1 MDNYD
6 NEPERSEET
15 SDRKKV
21 ILRPRRV
28 DYPRR
33 EREHREEY
41 AAEVSPVPTQLQ
53 NATVKDRTEDDEVDG
68 TDSGSRVM
76 GYTGL
81 AFGILS
87 LFIWSIVLGPAAAVI
102 GYFAYARGQK
112 TTGAW
117 AIGLGI
123 VAALSYFV
131 MTPFAR

>member
-21 ILRPRRV
+21 IFRPRRV

-41 AAEVSPVPTQLQ
+41 AAEVSPVPTQLR
-53 NATVKDRTEDDEVDG
+53 NATVKDRTEDDEVEG

>member
-6 NEPERSEET
+6 NEHERSEET
-15 SDRKKV
+15 SERKKV

-41 AAEVSPVPTQLQ
+41 AAEVSPVPTQLR
-53 NATVKDRTEDDEVDG
+53 NATVKDRIADDELDG
-68 TDSGSRVM
+68 TDSGSRAM

-81 AFGILS
+81 AFGIAS
-87 LFIWSIVLGPAAAVI
+87 LFIWSIVLGPAAAVL

-117 AIGLGI
+117 AMGLGI

>member
-6 NEPERSEET
+6 KEPERSEET

-28 DYPRR
+28 DYPRQ

-41 AAEVSPVPTQLQ
+41 AAEVSPIPASLR
-53 NATVKDRTEDDEVDG
+53 NATVKDRTDDDEMEG

-81 AFGILS
+81 AFGIAS